1 MATAEFG
8 ETTRDLNVGQI
19 GSAVAAVTPDK
30 TALTDG
36 TTTLTF
42 GELDRRVSS
51 LTSGL
56 LALGINKGDVVSA
69 YLPNCIAY
77 VIVVLGV
84 ARAGAVFSPINP
96 RLTATEVT
104 GILSLARPRA
114 IFTMNECT
122 DLVCQ
127 AIERASAD
135 DTQMVPID
143 MNRHDGGVPFNE
155 LCTTPHAS
163 LPVVSADDYFSLM
176 FTSGTT
182 GQPKGVLATHRARM
196 VWLHKAIGVYG
207 LCQED
212 VYLGVMPQ
220 VHSAGLTFTLMHLHV
235 GGRVH
240 IQRDFDPAEY
250 LALIG
255 QEQVTSSLVV
265 PTVLVMV
272 LEALEQARNQNLG
285 SLRRLVTCGSPL
297 QPTTKEGVLNRIT
310 PNLFDYYGSTES
322 NSMTV
327 LGPDDQRRKPNSV
340 GPPFEGVEIRI
351 TSEQGEIMP
360 TGEVGEVR
368 CLNPSVMSRYLHDDN
383 ATAAAFTDG
392 WFHTGDLGYVDAD
405 GYLYLV
411 GRSKEVIISGGV
423 NIHPAEVEQ
432 VLMSHFAVLDCAIIG
447 LPDMKWGQIV
457 TACIIPR
464 KGAQIDLPSL
474 QAHCAIQLADYKK
487 PRRLVK
493 LDEIPRNVGGKTL
506 RMKLV
511 ENVLNAS
518 PE

>member
-1 MATAEFG
+1 VVTAELKEAAG
-8 ETTRDLNVGQI
+8 ELCVGQI
-19 GSAVAAVTPDK
+19 GSAVAATTPDK
-30 TALTDG
+30 PALTDG
-36 TTTLTF
+36 DTTLTF
-42 GELDRRVSS
+42 GDLNGRVSS
-51 LTSGL
+51 LASGL

-77 VIVVLGV
+77 IIVVLGV

-96 RLTATEVT
+96 RLKEAEVAS
-104 GILSLARPRA
+104 ILSLARSRA
-114 IFTMNECT
+114 IFTTNDRKT
-122 DLVCQ
+122 LVHR
-127 AIERASAD
+127 AVERGGINRPE
-135 DTQMVPID
+135 MVTID
-143 MNRHDGGVPFNE
+143 PGQNDGGPTFGE
-155 LCTTPHAS
+155 LCSTPHVV
-163 LPVVSADDYFSLM
+163 LPDVSADDYFSLM

-196 VWLHKAIGVYG
+196 VWLHKAIDVYG
-207 LCQED
+207 LSQED

-255 QEQVTSSLVV
+255 RERVTSSLVV

-272 LEALEQARNQNLG
+272 LEALDQGGNQDLQ

-297 QPTTKEGVLNRIT
+297 QITTKEGVLDRIT

-351 TSEQGEIMP
+351 TGEDGETMP
-360 TGEVGEVR
+360 EGEVGEIW
-368 CLNPSVMSRYLHDDN
+368 CLNPSVMSRYLDDDD

-392 WFHTGDLGYVDAD
+392 WFHTGDLGHVDSD

-411 GRSKEVIISGGV
+411 GRSKEIIISGGV

-432 VLMSHFAVLDCAIIG
+432 VLMSHPAVLDCAIIG
-447 LPDMKWGQIV
+447 LPDTKWGQIV
-457 TACIIPR
+457 TACVIPR
-464 KGAQIDLPSL
+464 RGANIGLPEL
-474 QAHCAIQLADYKK
+474 QAHCATELADYKK
-487 PRRLVK
+487 PRRLEI
-493 LDEIPRNVGGKTL
+493 LDSIPRNVGGKTL
-506 RMKLV
+506 RTELANSLL
-511 ENVLNAS
+511 EAIS
-518 PE
+518 E